1 MSRLKPLAKVLA
13 LCVPCLHQGR
23 GDASLSALHAGME
36 ERREPG
42 GHSLQ
47 VNGGVGGVWS
57 SGSACSQLTSQDV
70 SLAARIFQC
79 PWFLQV
85 PV

>member
-36 ERREPG
+36 KRGESQGDTASRSMGELGASGPVG
-42 GHSLQ
+42 QPVHS
-47 VNGGVGGVWS
+47 
-57 SGSACSQLTSQDV
+57 
-70 SLAARIFQC
+70 SLVRT
-79 PWFLQV
+79 
-85 PV
+85 